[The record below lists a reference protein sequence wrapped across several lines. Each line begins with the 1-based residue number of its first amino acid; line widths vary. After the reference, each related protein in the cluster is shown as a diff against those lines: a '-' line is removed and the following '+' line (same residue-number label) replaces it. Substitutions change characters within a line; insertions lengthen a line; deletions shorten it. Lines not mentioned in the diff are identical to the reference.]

1 MVNDN
6 LTILLIPYSLLF
18 IYARF
23 QQDGRVD
30 RRSVISLGF
39 FLCLVESLLGGFEA
53 YNFAFA
59 ADMEV
64 WQPFYT

>member
-1 MVNDN
+1 MIVGALYLWD
-6 LTILLIPYSLLF
+6 
-18 IYARF
+18 
-23 QQDGRVD
+23 
-30 RRSVISLGF
+30 F